1 MMVLQKSPARPVHLS
16 SAFAE
21 AETVAAPN
29 VSTPATA
36 PVTTAPAAKPVPV
49 MVMVV
54 ATPSR
59 MGFGVPTLG
68 AVIDGAAAMLKN
80 AADMSEPPFVFVT
93 VTVSVP
99 TVAVDGM
106 VIVPKIAFGVTW
118 VTVAVPCDSVTVA
131 LAR

>member
-1 MMVLQKSPARPVHLS
+1 
-16 SAFAE
+16 
-21 AETVAAPN
+21 
-29 VSTPATA
+29 
-36 PVTTAPAAKPVPV
+36 
-49 MVMVV
+49 
-54 ATPSR
+54 